1 MWSLVGV
8 TVSVENGQQCS
19 EIVENCLATLDNRK
33 EATTTTTSIIPES
46 TTLSKL
52 TQGEKLAIGL
62 GSLIGFTI
70 LCSIISVLIY
80 SCVRKRFQTNK
91 DTSPPTPKP
100 PISTTNAEDDKHVP
114 KPSSPPEQ
122 MDLVLYN
129 SLPGDGH
136 YGVADYEVETDTF

>member
-1 MWSLVGV
+1 M
-8 TVSVENGQQCS
+8 
-19 EIVENCLATLDNRK
+19 DNRK
-33 EATTTTTSIIPES
+33 EATTTTTLTIPES
-46 TTLSKL
+46 TTQSKL

-70 LCSIISVLIY
+70 LCSIASVLIY

-91 DTSPPTPKP
+91 DTSPPTL

-129 SLPGDGH
+129 SLNEDGH
-136 YGVADYEVETDTF
+136 YGVADYEVATDTF